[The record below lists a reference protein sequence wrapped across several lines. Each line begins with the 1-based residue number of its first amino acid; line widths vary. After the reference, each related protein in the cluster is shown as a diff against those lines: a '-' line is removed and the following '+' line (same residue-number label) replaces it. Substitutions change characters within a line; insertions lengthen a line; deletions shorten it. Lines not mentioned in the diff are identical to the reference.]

1 MSSFY
6 KLLFCCAF
14 LCAALP
20 LQASALAELDF
31 TSDSDRFALDQLE
44 VDFGNTLRVSFDSS
58 ATDSVQDFRVVLTDL
73 VLTGGVT
80 ELVPGVWAANVDN
93 AIDYTLRIVNPAGQE
108 VLRASY
114 DPGEFLLIGT
124 SGTLSPVRGSDLTDV
139 VLLNGGES
147 FPTLAEL
154 LAADQ
159 DDQLAIDFS
168 VTLASAG
175 GTNLVTALQDDIR
188 IEGAV
193 SGSLA
198 VWVVP
203 EPATLSLLI
212 PGLAGLAFYSRRLRR

>member
-1 MSSFY
+1 
-6 KLLFCCAF
+6 
-14 LCAALP
+14 
-20 LQASALAELDF
+20 
-31 TSDSDRFALDQLE
+31 
-44 VDFGNTLRVSFDSS
+44 
-58 ATDSVQDFRVVLTDL
+58 
-73 VLTGGVT
+73 
-80 ELVPGVWAANVDN
+80 
-93 AIDYTLRIVNPAGQE
+93 
-108 VLRASY
+108 
-114 DPGEFLLIGT
+114 
-124 SGTLSPVRGSDLTDV
+124 VRGSDLTDV
-139 VLLNGGES
+139 VLSNGGES

-159 DDQLAIDFS
+159 DDQLAIDFN

-188 IEGAV
+188 VEGAV